1 LQYCTEYRCAWQE
14 ALAILIRMKTFILV
28 ADSGTARLLRVDGA
42 ARKRVLVEV
51 ARLECP
57 PARRL
62 PQELVSDRTGRLFAR
77 GSAGM
82 SGPASRSRAGAD
94 NDSDPRAV
102 PIDRFAASIARR
114 LDVERRRK
122 NLDALVV
129 IAAPRFLGRLRTRLS
144 APTRARVLRELARDL
159 LRASDAQILRA
170 AFPR

>member
-1 LQYCTEYRCAWQE
+1 LQYCTEYRCARDA
-14 ALAILIRMKTFILV
+14 ALAILIFMNTFILI
-28 ADSGTARLLRVDGA
+28 ADSGVARLLRVDGA
-42 ARKRVLVEV
+42 ARKRVLLEV

-77 GSAGM
+77 GNAGM
-82 SGPASRSRAGAD
+82 AGPASRSRAGAD

-102 PIDRFAASIARR
+102 LIERFAASIARR

-122 NLDALVV
+122 NLTALVI
-129 IAAPRFLGRLRTRLS
+129 IAAPHFLGRLRTRLS
-144 APTRARVLRELARDL
+144 GPTRALVQRELARDL
-159 LRASDAQILRA
+159 LRASDAQVLRA